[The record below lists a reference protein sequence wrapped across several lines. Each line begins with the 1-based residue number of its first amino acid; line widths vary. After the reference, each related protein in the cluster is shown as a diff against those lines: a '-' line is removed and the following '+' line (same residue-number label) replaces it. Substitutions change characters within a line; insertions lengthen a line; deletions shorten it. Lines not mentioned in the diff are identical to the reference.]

1 MAKKELWGVLA
12 ILLVG
17 VAFTVAILFTDKK
30 TSASIDSHGHG
41 DGHDH
46 KHDVSKG
53 AHGGKILTE
62 DDFELEI
69 VAYDDG
75 KNAHFRVY
83 PYHKHKPLDP
93 AQVNVSVET
102 ERLDTSVINYSF
114 KRSNDFLVSEQE
126 IIDPKS
132 YFMKVTATWKSNK
145 FEWEYSS
152 YDGRLSIAREL
163 FVRMGMESD
172 KAADRPIKTS
182 LTLPGDLALNT
193 DMASRIVPRVSGY
206 VLQSLKNL
214 GDTVKKDEII
224 AWIDSRELG
233 EAKSQYLVAL
243 EREKLARYNFERSQQ
258 LWEKQTVPEKEFLT
272 SKKTFLEEK
281 IGLTSATRKLIAMGL
296 TEDEILKVEEGS
308 LKDLTHYPIRAP
320 FDGVIV
326 KKRLANGEWLK
337 DDAEIFVIA
346 DLSTVWA
353 EITVYPVDLDSVHLG
368 QKAIIKSTSFEA
380 TTVGK
385 VSYIDSVVGDE
396 SRTARARVVVEN
408 TDGKWRPG
416 LFVKVELIKDEQTVP
431 VAVRNDAI
439 QNYRNKPVV
448 FVYYDDTFEA
458 RPVRLGRSDGQFT
471 EVLEGLSSGESYCAK
486 NSYILK
492 SELGKAGMSH
502 QH

>member
-1 MAKKELWGVLA
+1 MAKKELLGVLA
-12 ILLVG
+12 ILFIGIAL
-17 VAFTVAILFTDKK
+17 TVSILLTDRR

-46 KHDVSKG
+46 KHEASKG
-53 AHGGKILTE
+53 AHGGKVLTE
-62 DDFELEI
+62 DEFELEI

-75 KNAHFRVY
+75 KNSHFRVY

-93 AQVNVSVET
+93 AQVTVSVET
-102 ERLDTSVINYSF
+102 ERLDTSVIAYTF
-114 KRSNDFLVSEQE
+114 KPLNDFLVSEQE
-126 IIDPKS
+126 IAEPKS
-132 YFMKVTATWKSNK
+132 FFMKVTAQWKSNR
-145 FEWEYSS
+145 FEWEYSQ
-152 YDGRLSIAREL
+152 YDGRLSIAPDL
-163 FVRMGMESD
+163 FDRLGMASEKVGS
-172 KAADRPIKTS
+172 RPIKTS

-233 EAKSQYLVAL
+233 EAKSQYLLAL

-272 SKKTFLEEK
+272 SKKIFLEEK

-296 TEDEILKVEEGS
+296 TEDDIVKVEEGS

-320 FDGVIV
+320 FDGVVV

-353 EITVYPVDLDSVHLG
+353 EITVYPTDLDSVRLG
-368 QKAIIKSTSFEA
+368 QKAIIKSTSSYA

-408 TDGKWRPG
+408 SDGKWRPG
-416 LFVKVELIKDEQTVP
+416 LFVKVELIKDEQAVP
-431 VAVRNDAI
+431 LAVRNDAI
-439 QNYRNKPVV
+439 QNYKNKPVV
-448 FVYYDDTFEA
+448 FVSYDDTFEA
-458 RPVRLGRSDGQFT
+458 RPISLGRSDGQFT
-471 EVLEGLSSGESYCAK
+471 EVLEGLSSGESYCTK

-492 SELGKAGMSH
+492 SELGKANMSH